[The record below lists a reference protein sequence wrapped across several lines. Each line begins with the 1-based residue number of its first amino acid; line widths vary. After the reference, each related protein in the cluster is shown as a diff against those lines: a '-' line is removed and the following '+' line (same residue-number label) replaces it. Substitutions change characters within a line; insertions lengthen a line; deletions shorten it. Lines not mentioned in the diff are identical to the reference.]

1 MLNRGTVKIVSG
13 VDQVQTDNAVPYHR
27 AADTVDE
34 SISTIGVQ
42 HDVDRRAA
50 RFR

>member
-1 MLNRGTVKIVSG
+1 LLVSRAGSRHYQPRDDRMLNRGTVKIVSG

-34 SISTIGVQ
+34 
-42 HDVDRRAA
+42 
-50 RFR
+50 